1 MKKKKACEWRETGKN
16 AKCCCGAVA
25 GGCVFLPCPSTGR
38 HSRQALGGP
47 AACGDAPGGPRP
59 SPRKSKKKK
68 TEEESGAPRVHFV
81 NPLPLTPSPLSPH
94 LDHGRHI
101 ARQRDGGL
109 VLVHPGVVG
118 GCGKRRREAGGA
130 CEWGENNSGAR
141 GRKREGRQCAPRH
154 CTLVG
159 VCERGKGWARQ
170 ARVVVDTDVPMAC
183 VRALAGVGGHTCDS
197 DENRECVRVA
207 TFALTLFSTD
217 EG

>member
-1 MKKKKACEWRETGKN
+1 MARDGKKRQVLLRGSGGRVCFFAMPQYRQALAPSAGWASRVRRRTGWPEAVAEEKQKKKA
-16 AKCCCGAVA
+16 
-25 GGCVFLPCPSTGR
+25 
-38 HSRQALGGP
+38 
-47 AACGDAPGGPRP
+47 
-59 SPRKSKKKK
+59 
-68 TEEESGAPRVHFV
+68 EEGSGAPRVHFV

-141 GRKREGRQCAPRH
+141 GRKREGRQCAPRL

-197 DENRECVRVA
+197 DENRECVRVT